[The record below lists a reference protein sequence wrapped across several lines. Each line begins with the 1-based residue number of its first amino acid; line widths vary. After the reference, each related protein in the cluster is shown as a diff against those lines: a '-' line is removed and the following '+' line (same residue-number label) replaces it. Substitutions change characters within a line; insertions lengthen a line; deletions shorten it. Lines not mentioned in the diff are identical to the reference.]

1 MIITDRRSALTTK
14 NHRRSR
20 SADDSFLLPKQ
31 VGFVDD
37 SDTGIRDVSDRLLSS
52 DLSGMLFIIY
62 VVIIYS
68 KTCRKRPLKN
78 RQNKGVKDI

>member
-52 DLSGMLFIIY
+52 DLSGMFLL
-62 VVIIYS
+62 VVNFLGFS
-68 KTCRKRPLKN
+68 
-78 RQNKGVKDI
+78 QEFS